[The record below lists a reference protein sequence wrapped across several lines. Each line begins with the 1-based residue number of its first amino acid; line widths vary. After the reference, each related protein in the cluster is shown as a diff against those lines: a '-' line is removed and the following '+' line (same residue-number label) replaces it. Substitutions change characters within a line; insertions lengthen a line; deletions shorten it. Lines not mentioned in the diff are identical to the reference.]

1 MNTEPKQQL
10 LFESVED
17 AVIESLY
24 TTDNEEIQDTEVEQS
39 CLECDTVLEL
49 SYDNQ
54 NKPRY
59 FCDNCGCFVKGS
71 TALSITDMNITQA
84 TEA

>member
-1 MNTEPKQQL
+1 MKTKPKQQL

-24 TTDNEEIQDTEVEQS
+24 TTDDGEKQDTEFEQS
-39 CLECDTVLEL
+39 CLECDSMLEI
-49 SYDNQ
+49 SYDNK
-54 NKPRY
+54 NNPRY
-59 FCDNCGCFVKGS
+59 FCDNCGCFVKGI
-71 TALSITDMNITQA
+71 TALSVADMNITQA